1 MPGSFA
7 RSTVALQ
14 SAVLALSV
22 SACSVSYGQ
31 EDPSWVG
38 KRIILRV
45 DGVHIGHSDENGQPV
60 HVRELTNMVYRV
72 LDEKDGW
79 LRVRHCGAEDWFAKE
94 SAVLLTGAIPYF
106 SDRIR
111 GNARDA
117 LAYACRGRA
126 WQEQGALDKAL
137 QDYDEAI
144 RIAMEVEEP
153 RFGPLGLRRFIAPR
167 LMTYSPQA
175 SWFRNRGIVYARKG
189 DREKAIREL
198 TEAVRINPADPLT
211 YVDRGVFY
219 KELKDYGKA
228 IADYSEAIR
237 LDPRWSTTYFN
248 RANVFKI
255 RGDYDKA
262 VSDYSAAIRLDPK
275 DPDAYFNRAN
285 TYRLT
290 KQYARAADD
299 WSEVVRLDGQ
309 DAEARDRLG
318 WLLATCPDE
327 TVRNGER
334 AVEHAGIACE
344 LADGK
349 SPRYLA
355 TLAAAFAEAGRFDLA
370 VKWQTRA
377 LESPQYDRGEGSSAR
392 QRLQLFENRK
402 PYREE

>member
-1 MPGSFA
+1 MRYP
-7 RSTVALQ
+7 
-14 SAVLALSV
+14 
-22 SACSVSYGQ
+22 
-31 EDPSWVG
+31 P
-38 KRIILRV
+38 
-45 DGVHIGHSDENGQPV
+45 QP
-60 HVRELTNMVYRV
+60 
-72 LDEKDGW
+72 
-79 LRVRHCGAEDWFAKE
+79 
-94 SAVLLTGAIPYF
+94 
-106 SDRIR
+106 
-111 GNARDA
+111 
-117 LAYACRGRA
+117 
-126 WQEQGALDKAL
+126 
-137 QDYDEAI
+137 
-144 RIAMEVEEP
+144 
-153 RFGPLGLRRFIAPR
+153 
-167 LMTYSPQA
+167 

-349 SPRYLA
+349 SARYLA

-377 LESPQYDRGEGSSAR
+377 LESPQYDREEGSSAR